1 MSKSGK
7 VRCKVC
13 NHPERGRI
21 EVLIAGGASQSAVA
35 RKFSISGD
43 SVHRHWRQHIDAE
56 RRSILVV
63 GPVERQALASQI
75 AEESSSVLDH
85 FRAVRAGLYRLFSAA
100 LEAGDR
106 NGGALVGGKLIDV
119 NSAVA
124 KLTGELANS
133 PLVQHNTLN
142 VIMESPQ
149 VQSFLQELAAQL
161 KPFPDALRAVVA
173 WMEARESSVIA
184 AVSKPDAQASARPA
198 LEHQA
203 LEHRP

>member
-21 EVLIAGGASQSAVA
+21 EVLIAGGASQVAVA
-35 RKFSISGD
+35 RKFSISED
-43 SVHRHWRQHIDAE
+43 SVQRHWRSHIDDE
-56 RRSILVV
+56 RRSMLVF
-63 GPVERQALASQI
+63 GPVGRQALAAQI

-85 FRAVRAGLYRLFSAA
+85 FRAVRAGLYQFFTSA

-106 NGGALVGGKLIDV
+106 NGGALIGGKLIDV

-133 PLVQHNTLN
+133 PLVQHNTVNL
-142 VIMESPQ
+142 IMGSPQ
-149 VQSFLQELAAQL
+149 MQGFLQSLAAQL
-161 KPFPDALRAVVA
+161 KPYPDALVAVVN
-173 WMEARESSVIA
+173 WLEAQEAGVVDSTAGSVT
-184 AVSKPDAQASARPA
+184 PA
-198 LEHQA
+198 LEY
-203 LEHRP
+203 RRDN